1 VCLFGTG
8 IVINK
13 TDKLNNNKTTTMKL
27 TITIFT
33 VIILS
38 IISFNISFAQYT
50 EGFEN
55 TFYPTG
61 WSGAGFQK
69 SNAKSKSGNYSSV
82 SLLNSTNSED
92 NYMVLENVATTESAT
107 INFSYVG
114 NSGNKNTRL
123 SIYIQNASVNNGDSV
138 LVTSLTPDKTNWKTA
153 NIDLP
158 YAFENRQNNKI
169 YFIVNKLVSGGNDKV
184 YIDEV
189 NSSFPM
195 PVQMS
200 SFTYSVNVNN
210 VNLKWNTNSE
220 INNKGFEI
228 QRNSG
233 NDWSTVGFVSADP
246 SKSYSFSDNN
256 LKSASYQYRLKQI
269 DFNGNFEYFNLNG
282 TIKVGTPSKFSLSQ
296 NYPNPFNPS
305 TKISFQIP
313 SDEFVSLKIYDNSGR
328 EVMTLVSENKTAGYH
343 TVEMKSGLSSGIYY
357 YHLTAGSFSDTKKM
371 SVVK

>member
-1 VCLFGTG
+1 
-8 IVINK
+8 
-13 TDKLNNNKTTTMKL
+13 
-27 TITIFT
+27 
-33 VIILS
+33 
-38 IISFNISFAQYT
+38 
-50 EGFEN
+50 
-55 TFYPTG
+55 
-61 WSGAGFQK
+61 
-69 SNAKSKSGNYSSV
+69 
-82 SLLNSTNSED
+82 LNSTNSED

-328 EVMTLVSENKTAGYH
+328 EVMTLESENKTAGYH
-343 TVEMKSGLSSGIYY
+343 TVEMKSSLSSGIYY